1 MKINKYNFHEKKER
15 KKNLIEFKMWLFWFS
30 RMSLI
35 FVEFVAARLELKE
48 CYKKP
53 RHCFNSK
60 SFTQNQKLY
69 HLLGLSSLVPCNPL
83 MFVVTPSIE
92 LHKALL
98 LISPSKYLSILAAFP
113 TLLLLLATGG
123 KQTNHFLCN
132 RLRLLS

>member
-1 MKINKYNFHEKKER
+1 MKTNKYNSHENKE
-15 KKNLIEFKMWLFWFS
+15 KTNLIEFKMWLFWFS
-30 RMSLI
+30 PMPLI
-35 FVEFVAARLELKE
+35 FVATGLELKE
-48 CYKKP
+48 CYKKT

-69 HLLGLSSLVPCNPL
+69 HLLGLSSLVPLNPL

-92 LHKALL
+92 LHRALL